1 MDNQEKLLAEAL
13 QNVRQHAFAM
23 KRVLDQQSV
32 MEGLKHAANMLGEL
46 RTSLLSPKNYYE
58 LRKLAR
64 RALLPLTIFVA
75 CRRCGGCRRTAP
87 PGTVLGWRVRTRA
100 RQPRSLRSRTI
111 RWQYRPKIVRE
122 WPLELSLFVDWLICR
137 YLLITIGH
145 VYIRANELP
154 RREVLRDLVE
164 MCRGVQHPLRGLFL
178 RNYLLQCAKSL
189 LPDTEEENQWVEQ
202 RTNEGQSSRFSPE
215 RIIERAPFLIRW
227 TSSCWT
233 SRRWT
238 NCGFECNTK
247 DIRGEQRCVSP
258 RHPHPSLSL
267 QWFATSW
274 TGTSRTSNS
283 CWNEFSPSEWTGMRQ
298 RRTIQDSKFDAR
310 VKPTDRDWCR
320 LFFQK

>member
-58 LRKLAR
+58 LRRLDIEAR
-64 RALLPLTIFVA
+64 LSCTISLLSV
-75 CRRCGGCRRTAP
+75 RCGGRRRAAP
-87 PGTVLGWRVRTRA
+87 SGTVLGWWIRAWSRQSRSVWSRAIRRQHRTE
-100 RQPRSLRSRTI
+100 
-111 RWQYRPKIVRE
+111 IVRR
-122 WPLELSLFVDWLICR
+122 SIDSFTVHGLISR

-189 LPDTEEENQWVEQ
+189 LPDTEEEN
-202 RTNEGQSSRFSPE
+202 
-215 RIIERAPFLIRW
+215 L
-227 TSSCWT
+227 
-233 SRRWT
+233 
-238 NCGFECNTK
+238 
-247 DIRGEQRCVSP
+247 
-258 RHPHPSLSL
+258 
-267 QWFATSW
+267 
-274 TGTSRTSNS
+274 
-283 CWNEFSPSEWTGMRQ
+283 
-298 RRTIQDSKFDAR
+298 
-310 VKPTDRDWCR
+310 
-320 LFFQK
+320 